1 MAAPLSSLFDAI
13 NATITANLA
22 DPQIA
27 PTFGTSAIDRQFTQ
41 SPPRIVWV
49 PTDEDI
55 QPMRGQGGDET
66 VDNVGN
72 MTIAANPPLYTRVTT
87 VECDLWGPDRDTVD
101 EFMINAVFSAVH
113 DTCTHGSYGVVRA
126 RWLLPEEIA
135 KKGECYR
142 IWFQFFVPVLRV
154 TPQTTTATITTMPE
168 TPAITPIVS
177 G

>member
-13 NATITANLA
+13 NAVITANLA
-22 DPQIA
+22 DQAIA
-27 PTFGTSAIDRQFTQ
+27 PTFGTSSIDRQFTQ
-41 SPPRIVWV
+41 SPPRIIWV

-55 QPMRGQGGDET
+55 QPMRGQGGDIT
-66 VDNVGN
+66 MVGKQ
-72 MTIAANPPLYTRVTT
+72 MTIAANPPLYTRLTT
-87 VECDLWGPDRDTVD
+87 VECDVWGPDRDTVD

-154 TPQTTTATITTMPE
+154 TPAETTAIINTMPE
-168 TPAITPIVS
+168 TPKIDPIV